1 MAPTSGK
8 ARAINDGAKAFRHF
22 LNNTFRQIHYQ
33 MSASNRASLIGKL
46 QAALKKFYQPLPAQP
61 TRPLLEHV
69 LYASL
74 LEDAPADLADEGM
87 AKCEQEFFDWNEV
100 RVTTVTELS
109 QVLENLPEPQKA
121 ARRLKSNLQAIFEE
135 FYTFDLDHMKKE
147 NLGKAVSKFEKMPGM
162 TPFVLS
168 YTVQN
173 GLGGHSIPVDYS
185 AMVIMLSTKIASQSE
200 AMAGKVPG
208 LERAIPKNKAIDF
221 SGLLHQ
227 AAVALNKNT
236 KDKTARQLLD
246 AVSKGSSKNL
256 DEWLASKKAAKKRV
270 VQRKANER
278 AAAEEAER
286 QRIAEEKLAEEK
298 KAAKAAAAAAKKAAA
313 EKAAAEKAAAA
324 AKPAKKAAAEPKPV
338 KTAKKKAAK
347 SKPAK
352 KAKQAAAVVK
362 KKAKKAPAKKASKA
376 KAKKVTKKTTSKK
389 AAAKKATKKAPV
401 KKKAAKKAPVKKK
414 AAKQAAKKSAAK
426 KVTKKKASSKK
437 SSTTKAK
444 PKATKKAS
452 SKKSSNRKLTKRKP
466 R

>member
-1 MAPTSGK
+1 M
-8 ARAINDGAKAFRHF
+8 
-22 LNNTFRQIHYQ
+22 
-33 MSASNRASLIGKL
+33 IGKL

-147 NLGKAVSKFEKMPGM
+147 NLGRAVSKFEKMPGM

-313 EKAAAEKAAAA
+313 EKAAAEKAAA
-324 AKPAKKAAAEPKPV
+324 KPAKKAAAEPKPV

-414 AAKQAAKKSAAK
+414 AAKKAAKKSAAK

>member
-1 MAPTSGK
+1 
-8 ARAINDGAKAFRHF
+8 
-22 LNNTFRQIHYQ
+22 
-33 MSASNRASLIGKL
+33 MSASKRASLIGKL

-185 AMVIMLSTKIASQSE
+185 AMVIMLSTKIASQTE

-324 AKPAKKAAAEPKPV
+324 AKPAKKAAAEPKPA
-338 KTAKKKAAK
+338 KTAKKKTAK

-414 AAKQAAKKSAAK
+414 AAKKAAKKSAAK